1 MNAKKWAILAVLIIL
16 AAFLLG
22 GQNEDIFQAVQRGS
36 LESVKALIAKDPALA
51 KAKNEEGDTPLHFA
65 AGAGRR
71 DVVDFLL
78 TQGADP
84 HAKNNGSQTPL
95 LYAAYAGS
103 KEIVAALVALG
114 ADFKYQDVLGRSPL
128 HFAAREG
135 RKDVV
140 SFLLEKGAP
149 TDLKNQS
156 GQTPLDFAVLRGHG
170 QVILAFFQAGA
181 LDPKS
186 EAGSRALLPIAAAG
200 LEEVAN
206 ILLEKGADISVR
218 SEDGKTIIHSAAAGG
233 LVKLVEMGLAKGL
246 DVQARDTAGRTALHD
261 AVRNGRTPVV
271 EWLLKTGADP
281 NVKGNDGRSPFDI
294 AQDRGEGPII
304 AALKKAGAKESV
316 RVPVLLDK
324 YPSPKGSPTITV
336 AYVANEGFRISSPN
350 KTVLVDALV
359 ENPWAYDNTP
369 AIALDQMVKRLPPF
383 ERIDLLLFSH
393 AHADHFNAEMA
404 LRVLQAHPEAALVG
418 NEAVREAMQK
428 AAKEDYAA
436 IATRLKIY
444 NPAWGKV
451 VEETLQG
458 IPLRI
463 FPVNHAEPPQE
474 YQTLA
479 YVMDLEGVTL
489 FHLGDS
495 APSANLKYFEAIRLD
510 TLGVD
515 IAFLDGFFLRD
526 PVGLEILPK
535 FIQPAK
541 VIPMHLRGSEV
552 ATVGPE
558 LAKLH
563 PNLVLFED
571 ALEAKTFRKAGPGG
585 K

>member
-1 MNAKKWAILAVLIIL
+1 MSAKKWVILAVIIVL
-16 AAFLLG
+16 VGFLFG
-22 GQNEDIFQAVQRGS
+22 AQNENIFQLVTFGDLDA
-36 LESVKALIAKDPALA
+36 VKALVAKDPALA
-51 KAKNEEGDTPLHFA
+51 KTRNQDGETPLHLA
-65 AGAGRR
+65 AGARR
-71 DVVDFLL
+71 REIVDFLIA
-78 TQGADP
+78 QGADP
-84 HAKNNGSQTPL
+84 QAKNNDGQNPL
-95 LYAAYAGS
+95 LYAAYGGS
-103 KEIVAALVALG
+103 REIVMALIDRG
-114 ADFKYQDVLGRSPL
+114 ADFKYQDVRGMTPL

-135 RKDVV
+135 RPEAV
-140 SFLLEKGAP
+140 SVLLEKGAP
-149 TDLKNQS
+149 RDLKNQN
-156 GQTPLDFAVLRGHG
+156 GQTPLDLAVLRGHG
-170 QVILAFFQAGA
+170 SVILAFFKVGA
-181 LDPKS
+181 LDAKS
-186 EAGSRALLPIAAAG
+186 ETGSKALLAVAAAG
-200 LEEVAN
+200 FEEVAN
-206 ILLEKGADISVR
+206 ALLEKGADLGVMA
-218 SEDGKTIIHSAAAGG
+218 EDGKTILHSAAAGG
-233 LVKLVEMGLAKGL
+233 LAGLVGKGLDKGL
-246 DVQARDTAGRTALHD
+246 DVQAKDKTGRTALYY
-261 AVRNGRTPVV
+261 AVRNGRVDVV
-271 EWLLKTGADP
+271 DLLLSRGADP
-281 NVKGNDGRSPFDI
+281 NIRGNEGRTPLQV
-294 AQDRGEGPII
+294 AEDRGEAAVI
-304 AALKKAGAKESV
+304 AALKKAGAKP
-316 RVPVLLDK
+316 VPREAILLDK
-324 YPSPKGSPTITV
+324 YHAREGSPAVTV
-336 AYVANEGFRISSPN
+336 AYVANEGFRISSKS

-359 ENPWAYDNTP
+359 ENPWLYDNTP
-369 AIALDQMVKRLPPF
+369 AIALDQMVKRLPPY

-393 AHADHFNAEMA
+393 AHADHFNADMA
-404 LRVLQAHPEAALVG
+404 LRVLQAHPDAVLVG
-418 NEAVREAMQK
+418 NEAVREAMQS
-428 AAKEDYAA
+428 AAKEHFAA
-436 IATRLKIY
+436 IAPRLKIH

-495 APSANLKYFEAIRLD
+495 APSANQKYFEAIRLD

-571 ALEAKTFRKAGPGG
+571 PLEAKVFRKAGPGG